1 MTGRE
6 DLMLGFR
13 LAVGGGRGSIVR
25 LLLSTVGIGL
35 AVAVLLIGAS
45 AGTVKENRDQRTY
58 AASPRYGQIPGIAPL
73 NYHATTTDF
82 RGQAISL
89 VHLQATGPNSPIPPG
104 VDRLPAPG
112 EVFLSPKLDELVAA
126 DTSGLLRPR
135 LPGKPV
141 GIIDAEA
148 VLNPND
154 LVVYAGTG
162 NPRNGV
168 AIYAFGAPPGYE
180 TPFERGLLSLL
191 LLGLFVL
198 LTPVFIFV
206 GTVSRL
212 GGAARD
218 RRLAAL
224 RLAGSSLAQLR
235 RITAAESL
243 VGAAAGLVVGTALF
257 LLFRGTAA
265 NFQVF
270 RFGLYPDDLT
280 PSWPLVVL
288 IVLAVPA
295 LTVATAWASQRHLVV
310 EPLGVVR
317 ETAQPKRRLWW
328 RLLPVVIG
336 ILLIAPDFG
345 VASELGRWAL
355 IGGAALLMVG
365 IPALLPWLLE
375 RVVSRIKGGPPS
387 FQLAIR
393 RMQSDSGTP
402 SRVVAGLCVVL
413 AGAIALQSLL
423 AGQAAMDADR
433 HDDTGGRITV
443 YADGSVADRAIAAVR
458 TVPGV
463 ADFQV
468 LRSLFVEGKRQDG
481 MLVLIAVADCAMIEA
496 TTTATGCRDGDVF
509 ADPSFLHI
517 GQSAK
522 ITDNDKRE
530 QPWTVPVTPRPFEV
544 KPSSVTETLA
554 PQVLATP
561 AAVAGVDLAA
571 ALVTAALRG
580 TTGNPDFVELVRNS
594 VAPYSGQVTVAA
606 YKGERAS
613 TEARMFDDARDILL
627 GGALFVLLLA
637 GVSLL
642 VLAQEQVRERR
653 RALGAL
659 SATGVPVRVIVR
671 SLLWQNGIPLLLGI
685 VLATATGI
693 AVAALGKRLF
703 WDGLYVDWSAV
714 ALLAAAAVVM
724 VLLVTAST
732 VPSVRSAAK
741 AENLRT
747 E

>member
-6 DLMLGFR
+6 DLLLGFR

-25 LLLSTVGIGL
+25 LVLSTVGIGL
-35 AVAVLLIGAS
+35 AVAILLIGAS
-45 AGTVKENRDQRTY
+45 AGTVKENRDQRAY
-58 AASPRYGQIPGIAPL
+58 AASPRNEPIPGVAPL

-112 EVFLSPKLDELVAA
+112 EVFLSPKLDELVSA

-154 LVVYAGTG
+154 LVAYAGTD

-168 AIYAFGAPPGYE
+168 ATYAFGVDPGYE
-180 TPFERGLLSLL
+180 TPFERGILSLL
-191 LLGLFVL
+191 LIGLFVL
-198 LTPVFIFV
+198 LTPVFLFV

-224 RLAGSSLAQLR
+224 RLAGSSLKQLR

-243 VGAAAGLVVGTALF
+243 VGAVTGLIAGAASF
-257 LLFRGTAA
+257 LLFRSAVA
-265 NFQVF
+265 DFQVF
-270 RFGLYPDDLT
+270 RFGVYPKDLT
-280 PSWPLVVL
+280 PSWPWVVL
-288 IVLAVPA
+288 IALGVPA
-295 LTVATAWASQRHLVV
+295 LTVTAAWAAQRHTVV

-317 ETAQPKRRLWW
+317 ETAPPKRRLWW
-328 RLLPVVIG
+328 RLLPIVVG
-336 ILLIAPDFG
+336 IALIAPDFS
-345 VASELGRWAL
+345 VASELGRMAL
-355 IGGAALLMVG
+355 IAGAVLLMLG
-365 IPALLPWLLE
+365 IPAMLPWLLE
-375 RVVSRIKGGPPS
+375 RVVARIKVGPPS

-393 RMQSDSGTP
+393 RLRSDSGTP
-402 SRVVAGLCVVL
+402 ARVVAGLCVVL

-423 AGQAAMDADR
+423 AGQVALTAVYQERTD
-433 HDDTGGRITV
+433 GRTTV
-443 YADGSVADRAIAAVR
+443 HVDGSVADQAIAAVR
-458 TVPGV
+458 TVPGA
-463 ADFQV
+463 ADFQTM
-468 LRSLFVEGKRQDG
+468 RS
-481 MLVLIAVADCAMIEA
+481 MLVDANRADSALVSFAVADCATIEA
-496 TTTATGCRDGDVF
+496 VTTATGCRDGDVF
-509 ADPSFLHI
+509 ADPNSLHK
-517 GQSAK
+517 GQSVKLA
-522 ITDNDKRE
+522 DDDKRE
-530 QPWTVPVTPRPFEV
+530 QAWTVPATPRPLDV
-544 KPSSVTETLA
+544 KPSGLGEQLQ
-554 PQVLATP
+554 PHVLATP
-561 AAVAGVDLAA
+561 AALAGIDLAA
-571 ALVTAALRG
+571 APVTVSLRG
-580 TTGNPDFVELVRNS
+580 TTGDPDFVELVRNS
-594 VAPYSGQVTVAA
+594 VAPYSGQVTVGSSNG
-606 YKGERAS
+606 KRAS
-613 TEARMFDDARDILL
+613 DEARMFDDVRTILFS
-627 GGALFVLLLA
+627 GALLILLLA

-685 VLATATGI
+685 VVATVTGI
-693 AVAALGKRLF
+693 AVAALGRRLF
-703 WDGLYVDWSAV
+703 WEGLYVDWSAV
-714 ALLAAAAVVM
+714 GLLAAAAIAM

-732 VPSVRSAAK
+732 VPSVRAAAK
-741 AENLRT
+741 TENLRT

>member
-25 LLLSTVGIGL
+25 LVLSTVGIGL
-35 AVAVLLIGAS
+35 AVAILLIGAS
-45 AGTVKENRDQRTY
+45 AGTVKENRDQRAF
-58 AASPRYGQIPGIAPL
+58 AAYVRSEPIPGVAPL
-73 NYHATTTDF
+73 IYGATTTDF
-82 RGQAISL
+82 RGQVIAL
-89 VHLQATGPNSPIPPG
+89 LHLRPTGPGSPIPPG

-112 EVFLSPKLDELVAA
+112 EVFLSPKLDELVAS

-135 LPGKPV
+135 LPGRPV
-141 GIIDAEA
+141 GLIAAETT
-148 VLNPND
+148 LNPND
-154 LVVYAGTG
+154 LVAYVGTDALRDG
-162 NPRNGV
+162 RT
-168 AIYAFGAPPGYE
+168 IYGFGAEPGFDDVIE
-180 TPFERGLLSLL
+180 NGILMLL
-191 LLGLFVL
+191 LLGLFLL

-224 RLAGSSLAQLR
+224 RLAGSSLRQLR

-243 VGAAAGLVVGTALF
+243 VGAAAGLVAGAALF
-257 LLFRGTAA
+257 LFVRGSVA

-270 RFGLYPDDLT
+270 RFGVYPKDLT

-288 IVLAVPA
+288 IVLVVPA
-295 LTVATAWASQRHLVV
+295 LTVATAWAAQRHTVV

-317 ETAQPKRRLWW
+317 ETAPPKRRLWW
-328 RLLPVVIG
+328 RLLPVLAG
-336 ILLIAPDFG
+336 IALIAPDLG
-345 VASELGRWAL
+345 VASGLGRVAL
-355 IGGAALLMVG
+355 IAGAVLLMLG

-393 RMQSDSGTP
+393 RLRSDSGTP

-423 AGQAAMDADR
+423 AGQAALEADHQDA
-433 HDDTGGRITV
+433 TAGRITV
-443 YADGSVADRAIAAVR
+443 HADGSVADQAIAAVR
-458 TVPGV
+458 AVPGA
-463 ADFQV
+463 ADFQAM
-468 LRSLFVEGKRQDG
+468 RS
-481 MLVLIAVADCAMIEA
+481 MLVDANRVDSALVAFAVADCATIEAA
-496 TTTATGCRDGDVF
+496 TTTTGCRDGDVF
-509 ADPSFLHI
+509 ADPLLIHK
-517 GQSAK
+517 GQSVK
-522 ITDNDKRE
+522 FTDDDKRE
-530 QPWTVPVTPRPFEV
+530 HPWTVPATPRPLAK
-544 KPSSVTETLA
+544 KPSGLVESLGLH
-554 PQVLATP
+554 VLATP
-561 AAVAGVDLAA
+561 AAAAGVDLAA
-571 ALVTAALRG
+571 ASVTVSLRG

-606 YKGERAS
+606 YTGKRA
-613 TEARMFDDARDILL
+613 TDEARMFDDARNILL

-671 SLLWQNGIPLLLGI
+671 SLMWQNGIPLLLGI
-685 VLATATGI
+685 VIATATGI

-703 WDGLYVDWSAV
+703 WDGLYIDWAAV
-714 ALLAAAAVVM
+714 GLLAAAAVAV

-732 VPSVRSAAK
+732 LPSVRSAAK

>member
-6 DLMLGFR
+6 DLLLGFR

-25 LLLSTVGIGL
+25 LVLSAVGVGL
-35 AVAVLLIGAS
+35 AVAILLVGAS
-45 AGTVKENRDQRTY
+45 AGTVMENRDQRVH
-58 AASPRYGQIPGIAPL
+58 AASPRHEPVPGVAPL
-73 NYHATTTDF
+73 NYSATKTDF
-82 RGQAISL
+82 RGQAIAL
-89 VHLQATGPNSPIPPG
+89 VHLQPTGPASPIPPG

-112 EVFLSPKLDELVAA
+112 EVFLSPKLEELVAS

-141 GIIDAEA
+141 GIIDAAA

-154 LVVYAGTG
+154 LVAYVGTDELSG
-162 NPRNGV
+162 GI
-168 AIYAFGAPPGYE
+168 ATYAFGSDPAYE
-180 TPFERGLLSLL
+180 KPFEQGILSLL
-191 LLGLFVL
+191 LVGLFVL

-212 GGAARD
+212 GGASRD

-224 RLAGSSLAQLR
+224 RLAGSSLTQLR

-243 VGAAAGLVVGTALF
+243 VGAVSGLVAGTVLF
-257 LLFRGTAA
+257 LLFRGAVA
-265 NFQVF
+265 DFQVF
-270 RFGLYPDDLT
+270 RFGVYPKDLT
-280 PSWPLVVL
+280 PSWPLVAL
-288 IVLAVPA
+288 IVLVVPA
-295 LTVATAWASQRHLVV
+295 LTVATAWAAQRHTVV

-317 ETAQPKRRLWW
+317 ETTPPQRRLWW
-328 RLLPVVIG
+328 RLLPIVAG
-336 ILLIAPDFG
+336 IALIAPDLG
-345 VASELGRWAL
+345 VAGELGRIAL
-355 IGGAALLMVG
+355 IGGAVLLMLG

-393 RMQSDSGTP
+393 RLRNDSGTP

-423 AGQAAMDADR
+423 TGQAVLTAGYEDR
-433 HDDTGGRITV
+433 TAGRATV
-443 YADGSVADRAIAAVR
+443 HADGPVADRAVAAVR
-458 TVPGV
+458 AVPG
-463 ADFQV
+463 AAGFQSM
-468 LRSLFVEGKRQDG
+468 RS
-481 MLVLIAVADCAMIEA
+481 MLVGASSAGYALTSFAVADCATIEA
-496 TTTATGCRDGDVF
+496 ATTATGCRDGDVF
-509 ADPSFLHI
+509 TDTTSI
-517 GQSAK
+517 QKGQSMK
-522 ITDNDKRE
+522 LVDNDKRE
-530 QPWTVPVTPRPFEV
+530 RPWTVPVTPRPLEV
-544 KPSSVTETLA
+544 KPSGLA
-554 PQVLATP
+554 EQLGVSFLATP

-571 ALVTAALRG
+571 ASVTVSLRG
-580 TTGNPDFVELVRNS
+580 TTGDPDFVELVRNS
-594 VAPYSGQVTVAA
+594 VAPYSGQVTVTS
-606 YKGERAS
+606 YNGQRAS
-613 TEARMFDDARDILL
+613 DEARMFDDARNILF
-627 GGALFVLLLA
+627 GGALLVLLLA

-685 VLATATGI
+685 VVATATGI
-693 AVAALGKRLF
+693 ALAALGRRLF
-703 WDGLYVDWSAV
+703 WDVLYVDWSAV
-714 ALLAAAAVVM
+714 GMLIAAAVAM

-732 VPSVRSAAK
+732 VPSVRSAVK

>member
-25 LLLSTVGIGL
+25 LVLSTVGIGL

-45 AGTVKENRDQRTY
+45 AGTIKENRDQRTF
-58 AASPRYGQIPGIAPL
+58 AASVRSEPIPGVAPL
-73 NYHATTTDF
+73 DYSATTTDF

-89 VHLQATGPNSPIPPG
+89 VHLRATGSSSPIPPG

-112 EVFLSPKLDELVAA
+112 EIFLSPKLAELVAA

-135 LPGKPV
+135 LPGKPA
-141 GIIDAEA
+141 GLIAAETT
-148 VLNPND
+148 LNPND
-154 LVVYAGTG
+154 LVAYVGTDAMRDARTVYG
-162 NPRNGV
+162 
-168 AIYAFGAPPGYE
+168 FGAEPGYHE
-180 TPFERGLLSLL
+180 LIENGILILL

-317 ETAQPKRRLWW
+317 ETAPPKRRLWW

-375 RVVSRIKGGPPS
+375 RVVARIKGGPPS

-393 RMQSDSGTP
+393 RLQSDSGTP

-423 AGQAAMDADR
+423 AGQAAMEADR

-458 TVPGV
+458 AVPGA
-463 ADFQV
+463 ADFQA

-481 MLVLIAVADCAMIEA
+481 MLVLIAVADCATIEA

-571 ALVTAALRG
+571 ALVTATLRG

-741 AENLRT
+741 TENLRT

>member
-25 LLLSTVGIGL
+25 LVLSTAGIGL
-35 AVAVLLIGAS
+35 AVAILLIGAS
-45 AGTVKENRDQRTY
+45 AGTIKENRDQRTF
-58 AASPRYGQIPGIAPL
+58 AASVRGEPIPGVAPL
-73 NYHATTTDF
+73 DYRATTTDF
-82 RGQAISL
+82 RGHAISL
-89 VHLQATGPNSPIPPG
+89 VHLRATGPNSPIPPG

-112 EVFLSPKLDELVAA
+112 EVFLSPKLDELVAS

-141 GIIDAEA
+141 GLIAAETT
-148 VLNPND
+148 LNPGD
-154 LVVYAGTG
+154 LIAYVGTDALRDG
-162 NPRNGV
+162 H
-168 AIYAFGAPPGYE
+168 AIYGFGAEPGYHDMIE
-180 TPFERGLLSLL
+180 NGILILL

-243 VGAAAGLVVGTALF
+243 VGALAGLVAGTALF
-257 LLFRGTAA
+257 LLFRGAVA
-265 NFQVF
+265 DFQVF
-270 RFGLYPDDLT
+270 RFGVYPKDLT

-295 LTVATAWASQRHLVV
+295 LTVATAWASQRHTVV

-317 ETAQPKRRLWW
+317 ETAPPKRRLWW
-328 RLLPVVIG
+328 RLLPVVVG
-336 ILLIAPDFG
+336 ILLIAPDLG

-355 IGGAALLMVG
+355 IGGAVLLMLG

-375 RVVSRIKGGPPS
+375 RVVSRVKGGPPS

-393 RMQSDSGTP
+393 RLQSDSGTP

-423 AGQAAMDADR
+423 AGQAVMEAGRQDETA
-433 HDDTGGRITV
+433 GRITV
-443 YADGSVADRAIAAVR
+443 YADGAAADRAIAAVR
-458 TVPGV
+458 AVPGA
-463 ADFQV
+463 ADFQAI
-468 LRSLFVEGKRQDG
+468 RSMFVDSIRGDG
-481 MLVLIAVADCAMIEA
+481 TLVQFAVADCATIEA
-496 TTTATGCRDGDVF
+496 ATTATGCRDGDVF
-509 ADPSFLHI
+509 ATPSFVHK
-517 GQSAK
+517 GQSMK
-522 ITDNDKRE
+522 ITDDGKRE
-530 QPWTVPVTPRPFEV
+530 QPWTVPAEPRPLEA
-544 KPSSVTETLA
+544 KPSGMAELLG
-554 PQVLATP
+554 PHVLATP
-561 AAVAGVDLAA
+561 AAMTGVDLAA
-571 ALVTAALRG
+571 ASVTVSLRG
-580 TTGNPDFVELVRNS
+580 TTGNPDFTELVRNS

-606 YKGERAS
+606 FNGERAS
-613 TEARMFDDARDILL
+613 TEARMFGDARDILL
-627 GGALFVLLLA
+627 GGALCVLLLA
-637 GVSLL
+637 AVSLL

-685 VLATATGI
+685 VIATGTGI

-703 WDGLYVDWSAV
+703 RDGLYVDWSAV

-741 AENLRT
+741 TENLRT

>member
-423 AGQAAMDADR
+423 AGQAAMEADR

-458 TVPGV
+458 TVPGA

-481 MLVLIAVADCAMIEA
+481 MLVLIAVADCATIEA

-571 ALVTAALRG
+571 ALVTATLRG

-594 VAPYSGQVTVAA
+594 AAPYSGQVTVAA

-613 TEARMFDDARDILL
+613 TEALMFDDARDILL

>member
-265 NFQVF
+265 NLQVF

-295 LTVATAWASQRHLVV
+295 LTVAAAWASQRHLVV

-423 AGQAAMDADR
+423 AGQAAMEADR

-458 TVPGV
+458 TVPGA

-481 MLVLIAVADCAMIEA
+481 MLVLIAVADCATIEA

-561 AAVAGVDLAA
+561 AAVAGVDLAS
-571 ALVTAALRG
+571 ALVTATLRG

-613 TEARMFDDARDILL
+613 TEALMFDDARDILL

-741 AENLRT
+741 TENLRT

>member
-25 LLLSTVGIGL
+25 LVLSTVGIGL

-257 LLFRGTAA
+257 LLFRGSAA

-433 HDDTGGRITV
+433 HDGTGGRITV

-481 MLVLIAVADCAMIEA
+481 MLVLIAVADCATIEA

-703 WDGLYVDWSAV
+703 WDGLYVDWAAV

>member
-25 LLLSTVGIGL
+25 LVLSTMGIGL

-45 AGTVKENRDQRTY
+45 AGTVKENRDQRAY
-58 AASPRYGQIPGIAPL
+58 AASPRYEPIPGVAPL
-73 NYHATTTDF
+73 NHHATTTDF

-104 VDRLPAPG
+104 VNRVPAPG

-141 GIIDAEA
+141 GIIDAAA

-154 LVVYAGTG
+154 LVVYAGTD

-168 AIYAFGAPPGYE
+168 PTYAFGSSPGYE
-180 TPFERGLLSLL
+180 KPFERGILSLL
-191 LLGLFVL
+191 LVGLFVL

-206 GTVSRL
+206 GTISRL

-224 RLAGSSLAQLR
+224 RLAGSSLKQLH

-243 VGAAAGLVVGTALF
+243 VGAVTGLIVGAAAF
-257 LLFRGTAA
+257 LLFRGVVAD
-265 NFQVF
+265 FQVF
-270 RFGLYPDDLT
+270 RFGVYPADLT
-280 PSWPLVVL
+280 PPWPLVAL
-288 IVLAVPA
+288 IVLVIPT
-295 LTVATAWASQRHLVV
+295 LTVAAAWAAQRHTIV

-317 ETAQPKRRLWW
+317 ETVPPKRRLWW
-328 RLLPVVIG
+328 RLLPIVVG
-336 ILLIAPDFG
+336 IALIAPDFS
-345 VASELGRWAL
+345 VASELGRMAL
-355 IGGAALLMVG
+355 IAGAVLLMLG
-365 IPALLPWLLE
+365 IPAVLPWLLE
-375 RVVSRIKGGPPS
+375 RVVARIKGGPPS

-393 RMQSDSGTP
+393 RLRNDSGTP
-402 SRVVAGLCVVL
+402 ARVVAGLCVVI
-413 AGAIALQSLL
+413 AGVIALQSLL
-423 AGQAAMDADR
+423 AGQSTPAAVYQER
-433 HDDTGGRITV
+433 TDDRITV
-443 YADGSVADRAIAAVR
+443 HADGSVADQAITAVR
-458 TVPGV
+458 AVPGA
-463 ADFQV
+463 ADFQTM
-468 LRSLFVEGKRQDG
+468 RS
-481 MLVLIAVADCAMIEA
+481 MLVDAHRADGALASLAVADCATIEA
-496 TTTATGCRDGDVF
+496 VTTATGCRDGDVF
-509 ADPSFLHI
+509 ADPTSLHK
-517 GQSAK
+517 GQSVK
-522 ITDNDKRE
+522 LTDNDKKERA
-530 QPWTVPVTPRPFEV
+530 WTVPATPRPLGL
-544 KPSSVTETLA
+544 KPPGLA
-554 PQVLATP
+554 EQLQPHVLATP
-561 AAVAGVDLAA
+561 AAMTGVDLAVA
-571 ALVTAALRG
+571 PVTVSLRG
-580 TTGNPDFVELVRNS
+580 TTGDPDFVELVRNS
-594 VAPYSGQVTVAA
+594 VAPYSGQVAVASFNE
-606 YKGERAS
+606 KRVS
-613 TEARMFDDARDILL
+613 DEARMYDDVRTILF
-627 GGALFVLLLA
+627 GGALSILLLA

-671 SLLWQNGIPLLLGI
+671 SLLWQNGIPLLVGI
-685 VLATATGI
+685 VIATVTGI
-693 AVAALGKRLF
+693 AVAALGRRLF

-714 ALLAAAAVVM
+714 GMLAAAAIAM

-732 VPSVRSAAK
+732 VPSVRAA
-741 AENLRT
+741 ARTENLRT